1 MSKESIKAVKEATKN
16 LKEIAETKKN
26 TNVSLFQL
34 STIETNEGKINTNII
49 RYIDDIDD
57 FINALSAILNDDPGL
72 AHLVGHAIANLTGDS
87 EDAFQEGMVYE
98 NVQFEME
105 QITDIALQR
114 ASKQMTN
121 EDYFKELDKKKKEYK
136 EMGMTKDQIKEHIKI
151 FDDGVTDAMKAIKE
165 SFTED

>member
-16 LKEIAETKKN
+16 LKEIAETKKD

-72 AHLVGHAIANLTGDS
+72 AHLVGHAVANLTGDS

-114 ASKQMTN
+114 ASKQITN

>member
-1 MSKESIKAVKEATKN
+1 MSKESIKTVKEATKN
-16 LKEIAETKKN
+16 LKEIAETKKD

-72 AHLVGHAIANLTGDS
+72 AHLVGHAVANLTGNS

>member
-1 MSKESIKAVKEATKN
+1 MSKDSIKAVKDATKN
-16 LKEIAETKKN
+16 LKEIAETKKD

-72 AHLVGHAIANLTGDS
+72 AHLVGHAVANLTGDS

-114 ASKQMTN
+114 ASKQLTN
-121 EDYFKELDKKKKEYK
+121 EDYFKELDKLKKELK
-136 EMGMTKDQIKEHIKI
+136 EAGMPEDDIKNHVKV
-151 FDDGVTDAMKAIKE
+151 FDDAVTDAMKAIKE

>member
-26 TNVSLFQL
+26 TNISLFQL

-72 AHLVGHAIANLTGDS
+72 AHLVGHAVANLTGDS

>member
-1 MSKESIKAVKEATKN
+1 MSKDSIKAVKDATKY
-16 LKEIAETKKN
+16 LKELAEAKKDA
-26 TNVSLFQL
+26 NVSLFQL

-72 AHLVGHAIANLTGDS
+72 AHLVGHAVANLTGDS

-105 QITDIALQR
+105 QITNIALQR
-114 ASKQMTN
+114 VSKQMTN
-121 EDYFKELDKKKKEYK
+121 EEYFKELDKKKKEYK
-136 EMGMTKDQIKEHIKI
+136 KMGMTKNQIKEHIKI

>member
-16 LKEIAETKKN
+16 LKEITETKKD

-72 AHLVGHAIANLTGDS
+72 AHLVGHAVANLTGDS

>member
-16 LKEIAETKKN
+16 LKEIAETKKDAN
-26 TNVSLFQL
+26 ISLFQL

-72 AHLVGHAIANLTGDS
+72 AHLVGHAVANLTGDS